1 VHDCRLVVI
10 ACNGEALQPL
20 KLLIVTEGYPWGQ
33 NVAGIFHRDQF
44 RLIAQAGIDVTVVA
58 PMPWVPPPL
67 VERNPRWRSYAQ
79 APPCQT
85 DDALQIKRPRYLAVP
100 RENAWFIP
108 DIMRYVAIRRL
119 QLPRPDVIQAYFAV
133 PTGGAARLLARHWK
147 VPYVIGMLGDDVNVY
162 PLHNSRNRRLLKR
175 VVEDARF
182 AFANGPT
189 LADRVA
195 ELTGQTVPWLSI
207 GALPSRFA
215 NAPQRD
221 EARARLHWPLDRT
234 VALYVGAITPT
245 KGIGELMAALDA
257 CSDRRFLTVAIG
269 DGPLR
274 TDLARKPDVLCPG
287 VQPASDVALA
297 MTAADFLVHPSHY
310 EGLPTV
316 LVEAAFARLP
326 IVTTD
331 APGCIDLARD
341 GRALMVPVGDAHAL
355 AAAIRQTIDDP
366 GAASTRA
373 TRMLAHVRERYDLV
387 TNAKQLVELYRELA
401 SRAA

>member
-1 VHDCRLVVI
+1 
-10 ACNGEALQPL
+10 L

-44 RLIAQAGIDVTVVA
+44 HLIAQAGVDVTVVA

-67 VERNPRWRSYAQ
+67 VERNPRWRSYAE
-79 APPCQT
+79 APASQT
-85 DDALQIKRPRYLAVP
+85 DDALQIRRPRYLALP

-108 DIMRYVAIRRL
+108 DITRYVAIRRL
-119 QLPRPDVIQAYFAV
+119 RLPRPDVIQAYFAV
-133 PTGGAARLLARHWK
+133 PTGGAARLLARHWN
-147 VPYVIGMLGDDVNVY
+147 VPYAIGMLGDDVNVY
-162 PLHNSRNRRLLKR
+162 PFHNTRNRRLLKR
-175 VVEDARF
+175 VVEDAHF

-189 LADRVA
+189 LADKVA
-195 ELTGQTVPWLSI
+195 ELTGQSVPWLSI

-221 EARARLHWPLDRT
+221 EARARLNWPRDRAI
-234 VALYVGAITPT
+234 ALYVGAITPT
-245 KGIGELMAALDA
+245 KGIRELMAVLDVFN
-257 CSDRRFLTVAIG
+257 DHRFLTVAFG

-274 TDLARKPDVLCPG
+274 TDLARKPDVICPG
-287 VQPASDVALA
+287 VRPASDVALA

-326 IVTTD
+326 IITTD
-331 APGCIDLARD
+331 APGCVDLARD
-341 GRALMVPVGDAHAL
+341 GRALMTQVGDAPAL
-355 AAAIRQTIDDP
+355 AAAIRQTINHP
-366 GAASTRA
+366 AAARERA
-373 TRMLAHVRERYDLV
+373 GRMLAHVQEHYDLV
-387 TNAKQLVELYRELA
+387 TNAKRLVGLYRQLA